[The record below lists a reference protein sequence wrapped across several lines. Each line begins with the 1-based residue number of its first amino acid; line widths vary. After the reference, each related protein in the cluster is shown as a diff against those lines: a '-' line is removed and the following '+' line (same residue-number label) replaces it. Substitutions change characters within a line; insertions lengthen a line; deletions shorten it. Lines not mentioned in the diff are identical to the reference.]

1 MLTLKETSA
10 TGINKKKWAIE
21 PITRTIE
28 YHMYSGVELTRET
41 LLWDRYILTIL
52 NLEGEMPSNSFCNL
66 ITLTNTNN
74 KDMKTIYQSILI
86 TLLSALILLCAF
98 TLIGLLLNFWNESIV
113 NASLAL
119 LSSLLI
125 GTISYF
131 GLDVLIDKQKHK

>member
-1 MLTLKETSA
+1 
-10 TGINKKKWAIE
+10 
-21 PITRTIE
+21 
-28 YHMYSGVELTRET
+28 
-41 LLWDRYILTIL
+41 
-52 NLEGEMPSNSFCNL
+52 MPSNSFCNL